1 MEIMTFIKSMNIFA
15 DMTSSDILVCVIV
28 GIIALVVGLIIAF
41 PVGVAYRRKVAEA
54 ELGSA
59 EEEARRIVNESIKTA
74 ESRKKEALIEAKDEI
89 HRLRSEADKEIK
101 DRRAEVQRSEHRL
114 QQKEESLEKKA
125 DNLDKKEEV
134 MQEKIQAAEARLAE
148 AEQIKKSQFEM
159 LERISGYSEEQ
170 AKIQLL
176 EEVEAKLSHEKA
188 LRIMQFEQQLKDES
202 EEKAREI
209 IGTAVSRCAPD
220 YVAEATVSVVP
231 LPSDEMKGRIIGREG
246 RNIRTLETMTG
257 VDIIIDDTPEAV
269 VISCFD
275 PVRKEIA
282 KVALE
287 RLISD
292 GRIHPTRI
300 EEIVQK
306 VTREIQQK
314 IYEEGEKALFEL
326 GIHNMN
332 TDGVIALGR
341 LYFRTSYGQN
351 VLTHSKEVALIAALL
366 AAELG
371 GNREIAKRAALLH
384 DIGKGAENETEQ
396 NHAEVGAD
404 MARKMGEDQVIINA
418 IAAHHNDVEPQSLE
432 AVLVQIADAIS
443 AARPGARRETVDNYV
458 KRLENLEAVAEN
470 FNGVEKAYAI
480 QAGRELRILVN
491 NEKVSEEDVK
501 ELARSIAKLIES
513 DLKYPGRIKLTMI
526 RETRL
531 VEYAR

>member
-1 MEIMTFIKSMNIFA
+1 
-15 DMTSSDILVCVIV
+15 MTSSDVLVCVIV

-41 PVGVAYRRKVAEA
+41 PVGVAYRRRVAEA
-54 ELGSA
+54 EIGSA

-89 HRLRSEADKEIK
+89 HRLRTEADKEIK

-134 MQEKIQAAEARLAE
+134 MQEKIQAADARLAE

-188 LRIMQFEQQLKDES
+188 LRIMQFEQQLKDEA

-246 RNIRTLETMTG
+246 RNIRAIEAATG
-257 VDIIIDDTPEAV
+257 VNILIDDTPEAV

-282 KVALE
+282 RRLME
-287 RLISD
+287 RLIGD
-292 GRIHPTRI
+292 GRIHPTRV
-300 EEIVQK
+300 EELVK
-306 VTREIQQK
+306 K
-314 IYEEGEKALFEL
+314 IGKELEDELLQVGEAAVLET
-326 GIHNMN
+326 GIP
-332 TDGVIALGR
+332 GVAAPVVKLLGR
-341 LYFRTSYGQN
+341 LKYRYSFSQN
-351 VLTHSKEVALIAALL
+351 VLQHSLETAYFMGIIAS
-366 AAELG
+366 
-371 GNREIAKRAALLH
+371 EIGLDEKKAKRIGLFH
-384 DIGKGAENETEQ
+384 DLGK
-396 NHAEVGAD
+396 
-404 MARKMGEDQVIINA
+404 A
-418 IAAHHNDVEPQSLE
+418 ID
-432 AVLVQIADAIS
+432 
-443 AARPGARRETVDNYV
+443 
-458 KRLENLEAVAEN
+458 
-470 FNGVEKAYAI
+470 
-480 QAGRELRILVN
+480 
-491 NEKVSEEDVK
+491 
-501 ELARSIAKLIES
+501 
-513 DLKYPGRIKLTMI
+513 
-526 RETRL
+526 
-531 VEYAR
+531 